1 MPGEHGPR
9 KGIVGSSP
17 TPSERLKFLQKNIIK
32 KIKSEKM
39 RKVEEFHF
47 KDPKHQQDLVFKI
60 VPIDSLEVVEH
71 QRKPSNYHTN
81 HLISSIERIG
91 FIVPL
96 VVSEKNGNYVI
107 LDGQHR
113 FLAAQKL
120 ELKELPVIIVPQRLS
135 NLMMNFNIEKEL
147 NIREKSYVALNIYRQ
162 YLKENPQLFETEP
175 ILTDSIEQAYY
186 VTLGI
191 GYEKEER
198 LRGGMLESIMKK
210 CDFFLEKPIEEAL
223 KERERRSERVR
234 EVNSL
239 ITEIAQKLKEME
251 KWHPF
256 VYQQILSFANP
267 YKRKREL
274 IEFDEMFD
282 AVMFNL
288 QKAKEN
294 PEIILKEEIEE

>member
-1 MPGEHGPR
+1 MVR
-9 KGIVGSSP
+9 KK
-17 TPSERLKFLQKNIIK
+17 EK
-32 KIKSEKM
+32 K
-39 RKVEEFHF
+39 EEFQF
-47 KDPKHQQDLVFKI
+47 KDPRHQQDLIFKV

-71 QRKPSNYHTN
+71 QRKPSNYHVN
-81 HLISSIERIG
+81 HLISSIERVG

-96 VVSEKNGNYVI
+96 IVFERNGKYVI

-120 ELKELPVIIVPQRLS
+120 ELKELPVIVVPQELA

-162 YLKENPQLFETEP
+162 YLKQNPQILETEP
-175 ILTDSIEQAYY
+175 VLTDSIEQAYY

-191 GYEKEER
+191 GYEKEEK

-210 CDFFLEKPIEEAL
+210 CDFFLEMPLENAL
-223 KERERRSERVR
+223 KERERRSERVC
-234 EVNSL
+234 ELNSM
-239 ITEIAQKLKEME
+239 ISEIAQKLKEME

-267 YKRKREL
+267 YKRKREAVD
-274 IEFDEMFD
+274 FDEMFD
-282 AVMFNL
+282 NL
-288 QKAKEN
+288 TENLKKAREN
-294 PEIILKEEIEE
+294 PEIILKEEIEQ

>member
-1 MPGEHGPR
+1 MP
-9 KGIVGSSP
+9 KKK
-17 TPSERLKFLQKNIIK
+17 TK
-32 KIKSEKM
+32 KI
-39 RKVEEFHF
+39 EEFQF
-47 KDPKHQQDLVFKI
+47 KDPRHQQDLIFKV

-71 QRKPSNYHTN
+71 QRKPSNYHVT
-81 HLISSIERIG
+81 HLISSIERVG

-96 VVSEKNGNYVI
+96 VVTEKDGKYVI

-120 ELKELPVIIVPQRLS
+120 ELKELPVIIVPQKLA

-162 YLKENPQLFETEP
+162 YLKQNHQLLETEP
-175 ILTDSIEQAYY
+175 VLTDSIEQAYY

-210 CDFFLEKPIEEAL
+210 CDFFLEMPIEEAL
-223 KERERRSERVR
+223 KERERRSERVLK
-234 EVNSL
+234 VNSL

-267 YKRKREL
+267 YKRKREPV
-274 IEFDEMFD
+274 EFDEMFD
-282 AVMFNL
+282 NL
-288 QKAKEN
+288 MENLEKAKEN
-294 PEIILKEEIEE
+294 PEVILKEEITE

>member
-1 MPGEHGPR
+1 MSKKKEKTEKR
-9 KGIVGSSP
+9 KTKEGFQF
-17 TPSERLKFLQKNIIK
+17 R
-32 KIKSEKM
+32 
-39 RKVEEFHF
+39 
-47 KDPKHQQDLVFKI
+47 DPKFQQDLIFKI

-71 QRKPSNYHTN
+71 QRKPSNYHVN
-81 HLISSIERIG
+81 HLISSIERVG

-96 VVSEKNGNYVI
+96 VVAEKNGKYVI

-120 ELKELPVIIVPQRLS
+120 ELKELPVIVVPQKLS

-162 YLKENPQLFETEP
+162 YLRENPQILETEP
-175 ILTDSIEQAYY
+175 VLTDSIEQAYY

-191 GYEKEER
+191 GYEREEK

-223 KERERRSERVR
+223 RERERRSQRVI

-282 AVMFNL
+282 AVMLNL

-294 PEIILKEEIEE
+294 PEIILKEKIEE